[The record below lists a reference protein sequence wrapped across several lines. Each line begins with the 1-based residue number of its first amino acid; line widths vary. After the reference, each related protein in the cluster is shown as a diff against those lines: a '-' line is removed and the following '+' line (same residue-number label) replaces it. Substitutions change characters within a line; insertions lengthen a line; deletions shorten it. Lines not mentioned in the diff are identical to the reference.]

1 MLVQRLESIQKTSTS
16 FVHPQYGKNCISAI
30 PNTILHLFGVTNQK
44 TRLPFEGLS
53 ATSKI
58 NKVVLVIID
67 GFGFSKFLSYHKG
80 DRLLTNFIDKGE
92 VYPLTSVFPSQTTN
106 ALTTLN
112 TGLTPQE
119 HGLFEYFI
127 YLKEVGVIN
136 AMRFQR
142 LISKHQKRLSD
153 EGFDPSIML
162 LKNQTIH
169 NALKDKGIDTFTHI
183 HASNA
188 SNACSK
194 LIFQGSKIVPAQN
207 AYESIVKLRKNLQK
221 NRGKSAYFFMHLDTL
236 DTVSHNYGPESFEY
250 YAELSLLTRLLYR
263 ELVQK
268 TDAKTAKETLL
279 LVSADHGGV
288 AVNPNET
295 TYLNILP
302 KLLNFQVGKNRKPI
316 LPLGSYREIFLHV
329 KERKLEETKQWFA
342 QKIGHKAKVI
352 ETKEAAEKGLFGLG
366 VAGKEM
372 LERTGNLMIL
382 PYGDQTVWFES
393 SGGRK
398 ISYLGQHGGLSEKE
412 MLVPFAVAGLN
423 SLKER
428 EPQRTCAQFPLALS

>member
-1 MLVQRLESIQKTSTS
+1 ML
-16 FVHPQYGKNCISAI
+16 
-30 PNTILHLFGVTNQK
+30 
-44 TRLPFEGLS
+44 
-53 ATSKI
+53 
-58 NKVVLVIID
+58 
-67 GFGFSKFLSYHKG
+67 
-80 DRLLTNFIDKGE
+80 
-92 VYPLTSVFPSQTTN
+92 
-106 ALTTLN
+106 
-112 TGLTPQE
+112 
-119 HGLFEYFI
+119 
-127 YLKEVGVIN
+127 
-136 AMRFQR
+136 FQR
-142 LISKHQKRLSD
+142 LSSKHQKGLAD

-169 NALKDKGIDTFTHI
+169 NTLKGKGVDTFTHI

-194 LIFQGSKIVPAQN
+194 LIFQGSSIVPAKN
-207 AYESIVKLRKNLQK
+207 AYDSIVKLRKNLQK
-221 NRGKSAYFFMHLDTL
+221 NRGKSAYFFVHLDTL
-236 DTVSHNYGPESFEY
+236 DTVSHDYGPESFEY
-250 YAELSLLTRLLYR
+250 YAELTLLTRLLYR

-268 TDAKTAKETLL
+268 TDAETAKETLL

-295 TYLNILP
+295 TYLNLLP
-302 KLLNFQVGKNRKPI
+302 KLLNFKVGKNRKPI

-329 KERKLEETKQWFA
+329 KERKLEETKQWFT
-342 QKIGHKAKVI
+342 QKIGHKAKII

-366 VAGKEM
+366 VAGREM

-412 MLVPFAVAGLN
+412 MLVPFAIAQLN
-423 SLKER
+423 SLKDNVQKELCTV
-428 EPQRTCAQFPLALS
+428 PVIN